1 MLSCVHALGEYL
13 SREGT
18 VGTLYY
24 GDSRLPVPVEDRAL
38 AHLKVVIINKLRRG
52 ESFTFSWVKTR
63 AEGHGRATIWLS
75 PEISLHFEFDG
86 SKSPVLNRRWPE
98 ELSLVASSGTGLV
111 ILEEPAEYSD
121 PTGSMPTVALL

>member
-1 MLSCVHALGEYL
+1 M
-13 SREGT
+13 
-18 VGTLYY
+18 GTLYY

-38 AHLKVVIINKLRRG
+38 AHVKVVIVNKLRRG

-86 SKSPVLNRRWPE
+86 SKSPVLNRRWLE

-121 PTGSMPTVALL
+121 TTGPISTVALT